1 VYEGDFMAAL
11 GPGSPSAQ
19 VAGSELSL
27 LLLLMI
33 LFPGLFGGENSLLM
47 LILIIALASG
57 GRI

>member
-1 VYEGDFMAAL
+1 MAAL

-19 VAGSELSL
+19 GAGSELSL

-33 LFPGLFGGENSLLM
+33 LSPELFGGENSLLM